1 MKKLLFVILI
11 VCLVLCGCG
20 KETAAG
26 TVAPASE
33 TPEPTAVPTPEPTP
47 VVILGE
53 TVTPEQLEQGYSF
66 ELFGQEVNTKT
77 TTELNY
83 KKVSIGDDGLEK
95 FREVLPYMEN
105 LTYLTFDRCDTSD
118 EAVAALR
125 EEFPDA
131 NIAWRIF
138 FAPFSCMT
146 DVEKIWAS
154 CDLRDDVTEPLKYCN
169 KVKYL
174 DIGHNALHNI
184 DFIQYMPDLEILIVS
199 CGDLED
205 ISPIKYCQ
213 KLRILECAE
222 DTKVKDFS
230 PIADVPNLECLNFGG
245 NNQLY
250 PEDLEVVFG
259 LNNPKRIF
267 IENYYNWNIE
277 MDKFA
282 DEIREAYPDCEVSTA
297 WHSDGALNGL
307 WRYKRGVYQGD
318 YTDMYKEVR
327 EVFDYDNE
335 LGSTRLYDWD

>member
-26 TVAPASE
+26 PVAPASE
-33 TPEPTAVPTPEPTP
+33 IPEPAAVPAPEPTP

-66 ELFGQEVNTKT
+66 ELFGQEVNTRT

-174 DIGHNALHNI
+174 DIGHNAMKSF
-184 DFIQYMPDLEILIVS
+184 DFIQYMPDLEVLIVS
-199 CGDLED
+199 CSDFES
-205 ISPIKYCQ
+205 IEPIRFCQ
-213 KLRILECAE
+213 KLIFFEAGE
-222 DTKVKDFS
+222 DTRVKDFS
-230 PIADVPNLECLNFGG
+230 PIADVPGLKYLNIGG
-245 NNQLY
+245 NNQLS
-250 PEDLEVVFG
+250 PEDLQVVFS
-259 LNNPKRIF
+259 LDDPERIF
-267 IENYYNWNIE
+267 IENYYNWNIDMKE
-277 MDKFA
+277 FA
-282 DEIREAYPDCEVSTA
+282 EEIQAAYPDCQVSTD
-297 WHSDGALNGL
+297 WHSDGAMNGL
-307 WRYKRGVYQGD
+307 WRYNRGVYKGGYTEMYQWIRDIFEYEND
-318 YTDMYKEVR
+318 Y
-327 EVFDYDNE
+327 
-335 LGSTRLYDWD
+335 GSTRLYDWD